1 MTAPELD
8 RAIDFRPLIKVV
20 ESHLEAQGATGMTKA
35 MTGLLYGLVLAEGE
49 HAIRYAASIKFQKFS
64 RIADL
69 RNYPQ
74 GRDGTE
80 RLWSLRTR
88 QSPDSMLASDR
99 YASTH
104 LSCPAQQLSDTTVA
118 GDNG

>member
-49 HAIRYAASIKFQKFS
+49 HAIWYAASIKFHQIS
-64 RIADL
+64 QIADL
-69 RNYPQ
+69 HNYPQ

-80 RLWSLRTR
+80 RLWSLWTG
-88 QSPDSMLASDR
+88 QSPDSMLASYR

-104 LSCPAQQLSDTTVA
+104 LSCPVQQLSDTTVA

>member
-49 HAIRYAASIKFQKFS
+49 HATRYAACIKF
-64 RIADL
+64 
-69 RNYPQ
+69 
-74 GRDGTE
+74 
-80 RLWSLRTR
+80 
-88 QSPDSMLASDR
+88 
-99 YASTH
+99 
-104 LSCPAQQLSDTTVA
+104 
-118 GDNG
+118 